1 MTKNP
6 GVGSSSS
13 VALIGKYW
21 QTDIMAICVLIDGG

>member
-13 VALIGKYW
+13 VARIGKYR
-21 QTDIMAICVLIDGG
+21 QTDITAICVLIDRG